1 MAKKEKEKKP
11 VLHLDGKD
19 YIIEDMTDLQKEKA
33 GEVAMYQNHVAD
45 VQNKLSTNAFM
56 RQQLVECEKV
66 FVDKHQKGVKE
77 LKEMLNNDHS
87 PHDMGD
93 ETD

>member
-1 MAKKEKEKKP
+1 MAKKEKEKP

-77 LKEMLNNDHS
+77 LKALLN
-87 PHDMGD
+87 P
-93 ETD
+93 EEEAEAEA